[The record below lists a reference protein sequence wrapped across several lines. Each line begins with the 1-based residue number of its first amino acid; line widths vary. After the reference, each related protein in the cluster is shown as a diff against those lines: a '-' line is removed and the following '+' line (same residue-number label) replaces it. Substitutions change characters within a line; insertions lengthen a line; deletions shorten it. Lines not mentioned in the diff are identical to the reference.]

1 MFDKN
6 LLNYLN
12 KNKTLFICSI
22 LGGLISSIFIIL
34 QAWNLSLIIDSVF
47 LKKLLLNQVTNYIFL
62 FILFSIGRFIFQ
74 LLSKNFALEFSS
86 KIKKSIRE
94 KLIEKILQL
103 GPINLSKEKSGEISN
118 TIITGVDKLD
128 AYFSQYLIQVILAA
142 FVPIIILIIILPL
155 DFLTALILFLTAPLI
170 PFFMYLI
177 GSISE
182 KLNQKQWKTLS
193 KMSAHFLEVLQ
204 GLFTLKIF
212 NRAKEQIKIIDEI
225 GDSFRKTSFNVL
237 RIAFL
242 SALTLELLSTIS
254 IAIVAVAIGL
264 RLMNGNFQFQNAL
277 FILIL
282 APEFYMPL
290 RLLGARYH
298 AGQEGLEASKR
309 IFEILSEDVIVNNS
323 YKKIIDLN
331 IIKSYS
337 IRFDSVYFKYNSNDF
352 FELKNINIE
361 FEAGKKTALIGPSG
375 SGKSSII
382 NLLLRFIEPQ
392 KGKIIIG
399 KDDIGSFNLWESIP
413 SEKDWRNQISWIS
426 QNPYLFHKSIE
437 ENIKLGKP
445 DSSLDEIYE
454 AAYKANLLDFIESL
468 PEKFSTNIGEKG
480 ERLSGGEAQR
490 IAIARAFLKNSP
502 IIILDEPTSNLDPE
516 IELSIFNSIN
526 QLTKNKTTIIIAHRL
541 NTILNSDKII
551 LMNNGIISSFGKHN
565 DLLQQSEIY
574 RNLISNYFVNTI

>member
-6 LLNYLN
+6 LLSYFN
-12 KNKTLFICSI
+12 KNKTLFILGI
-22 LGGLISSIFIIL
+22 LAGLLSSIFIIL

-62 FILFSIGRFIFQ
+62 FILFSVGRFVFQ
-74 LLSKNFALEFSS
+74 LLSKNLASEFSS
-86 KIKKSIRE
+86 RIKKSIRE

-103 GPINLSKEKSGEISN
+103 GPINLGKEKSGEISN

-142 FVPIIILIIILPL
+142 FIPIIILIIILPL
-155 DFLTALILFLTAPLI
+155 DFLTALIFFLTAPLI

-264 RLMNGNFQFQNAL
+264 RLMNGNFEFQSAL

-298 AGQEGLEASKR
+298 AGQEGLESSKR
-309 IFEILSEDVIVNNS
+309 IFEILSKDVIVNNS
-323 YKKIIDLN
+323 DKKIIDLN
-331 IIKSYS
+331 NIKSHS
-337 IRFDSVYFKYNSNDF
+337 IRFDSVYFKYNSNDS

-361 FEAGKKTALIGPSG
+361 IESGKKTALIGPSG
-375 SGKSSII
+375 SGKSSVI

-392 KGKIIIG
+392 NGKIMIG
-399 KDDIGSFNLWESIP
+399 NDDIRSFDL
-413 SEKDWRNQISWIS
+413 KDWRNQISWIS

-454 AAYKANLLDFIESL
+454 AAYKANLLDFIECL

-516 IELSIFNSIN
+516 IELSILNSIN
-526 QLTKNKTTIIIAHRL
+526 ELTQDKTTIIIAHRL

-551 LMNNGIISSFGKHN
+551 LMSNGRISSIGKHN

>member
-6 LLNYLN
+6 LLSYLN
-12 KNKTLFICSI
+12 KNKTLFIFSI
-22 LGGLISSIFIIL
+22 LFGLLSSVFIIL

-47 LKKLLLNQVTNYIFL
+47 LKKLLLKNVTNYIFL
-62 FILFSIGRFIFQ
+62 FILFSIGRFVFQ
-74 LLSKNFALEFSS
+74 LLSKNFATEFSS

-94 KLIEKILQL
+94 KLFEKILKL
-103 GPINLSKEKSGEISN
+103 GPINLGKEKSGEISN

-128 AYFSQYLIQVILAA
+128 AYFSQYLIQVIFSA
-142 FVPIIILIIILPL
+142 FVPIIILIIIIPL
-155 DFLTALILFLTAPLI
+155 DFLTALIFFLTAPLI

-264 RLMNGNFQFQNAL
+264 RLMNGNFEFQSAL

-282 APEFYMPL
+282 APEFYSPL

-309 IFEILSEDVIVNNS
+309 IFEILSKDVIIS
-323 YKKIIDLN
+323 RSDKKIIN
-331 IIKSYS
+331 SNNIKSHS
-337 IRFDSVYFKYNSNDF
+337 IHFDSVYFKYNSNDS
-352 FELKNINIE
+352 FELKNINLEI
-361 FEAGKKTALIGPSG
+361 EAGKKTALIGPSG

-392 KGKIIIG
+392 NGKIKIG
-399 KDDIGSFNLWESIP
+399 NDDISSFEL
-413 SEKDWRNQISWIS
+413 KDWRNQISWIS

-445 DSSLDEIYE
+445 DASSDEIYE
-454 AAYKANLLDFIESL
+454 AAYKANLLGFIESL
-468 PEKFSTNIGEKG
+468 PEKFSTNIGERG
-480 ERLSGGEAQR
+480 GQLSGGEAQR

-516 IELSIFNSIN
+516 IESLILNAIN
-526 QLTKNKTTIIIAHRL
+526 ELTQNKTTIIIAHRL

-551 LMNNGIISSFGKHN
+551 LMSNGKISSMGKHN
-565 DLLQQSEIY
+565 DLLEQSEIY
-574 RNLISNYFVNTI
+574 RNLISNYFVNAI

>member
-6 LLNYLN
+6 LLSYFN
-12 KNKTLFICSI
+12 KNKTLFILGI
-22 LGGLISSIFIIL
+22 LAGLLSSIFIIL

-62 FILFSIGRFIFQ
+62 FILFSVGRFVFQ
-74 LLSKNFALEFSS
+74 LLSKNLASEFSS
-86 KIKKSIRE
+86 RIKKSIRE

-103 GPINLSKEKSGEISN
+103 GPINLGKEKSGEISN

-142 FVPIIILIIILPL
+142 FIPIIILIIILPL
-155 DFLTALILFLTAPLI
+155 DFLTALIFFLTAPLI

-264 RLMNGNFQFQNAL
+264 RLMNGNFEFQSAL

-298 AGQEGLEASKR
+298 AGQEGLESSKR
-309 IFEILSEDVIVNNS
+309 IFEILSKDVIVNNS
-323 YKKIIDLN
+323 DKKIIDLN
-331 IIKSYS
+331 NIKSHS
-337 IRFDSVYFKYNSNDF
+337 IRFDSVYFKYNSNDS

-361 FEAGKKTALIGPSG
+361 IESGKKTALIGPSG
-375 SGKSSII
+375 SGKSSVI

-392 KGKIIIG
+392 NGKIMIG
-399 KDDIGSFNLWESIP
+399 NDDIRSFDL
-413 SEKDWRNQISWIS
+413 KDWRNQISWIS

-454 AAYKANLLDFIESL
+454 ATYKANLLDFIECL
-468 PEKFSTNIGEKG
+468 PEKFLTNIGEKG

-516 IELSIFNSIN
+516 IELSILNSIN
-526 QLTKNKTTIIIAHRL
+526 ELTQNKTTIIIAHRL

-551 LMNNGIISSFGKHN
+551 LMSKGRISSIGKHN

>member
-6 LLNYLN
+6 LLIYLN
-12 KNKTLFICSI
+12 KNKILFVLSI
-22 LGGLISSIFIIL
+22 FFGLLSSIFIIL
-34 QAWNLSLIIDSVF
+34 QAWNLSIIIDSVF
-47 LKKLLLNQVTNYIFL
+47 LKKLYLSDVKYFIFI
-62 FILFSIGRFIFQ
+62 FIIYSIGRFLFQ
-74 LLSKNFALEFSS
+74 IISKNLASEFSS
-86 KIKKSIRE
+86 NIKKTIRE
-94 KLIEKILQL
+94 KLIEKILKL
-103 GPINLSKEKSGEISN
+103 GPINLGKEKSGEILN

-128 AYFSQYLIQVILAA
+128 AYFSQYLIQIIFAA
-142 FVPIIILIIILPL
+142 FIPMIILIIIIPL
-155 DFLTALILFLTAPLI
+155 DFLTALIFFITAPLI

-177 GSISE
+177 GSMSE

-204 GLFTLKIF
+204 GLLTLKIF
-212 NRAKEQIKIIDEI
+212 NRSKEQIKIIDQI

-242 SALTLELLSTIS
+242 SALTLELFSTIS

-264 RLMNGNFQFQNAL
+264 RLMNGNFEFQSAL

-309 IFEILSEDVIVNNS
+309 IHEILS
-323 YKKIIDLN
+323 KN
-331 IIKSYS
+331 IIENKSNGKMMSS
-337 IRFDSVYFKYNSNDF
+337 IDIKSNSIQFENVFFKYNSDDA
-352 FELKNINIE
+352 FELRNLN
-361 FEAGKKTALIGPSG
+361 FEIVAGEKTALIGPSG

-382 NLLLRFIEPQ
+382 NLLLRFIDSQ
-392 KGKIIIG
+392 NGKIKIG
-399 KDDIGSFNLWESIP
+399 DNDIRSFDL
-413 SEKDWRNQISWIS
+413 KDWRNQISWIS
-426 QNPYLFHKSIE
+426 QNPYLFHGSIE
-437 ENIKLGKP
+437 ENIKLGRP
-445 DSSLDEIYE
+445 NASLDEISE
-454 AAYKANLLDFIESL
+454 AAQKANLIDFINSL
-468 PEKFSTNIGEKG
+468 PQKFLTNIGERG
-480 ERLSGGEAQR
+480 LRLSGGEAQR

-516 IELSIFNSIN
+516 IESLILNAIN
-526 QLTKNKTTIIIAHRL
+526 ELTQNMTTIVIAHRL

-551 LMNNGIISSFGKHN
+551 LITDGRILTMGKHN
-565 DLLQQSEIY
+565 DLIQNSEVY